1 MSKLAIAVAVV
12 GLAAAVGGAARGTGN
27 PSKSGCAVAWN
38 RTAPPALR
46 SSIAG
51 DHPRGAFVN
60 SAVSVGRVTW
70 TDATKGGQSTS
81 TSGPG
86 CGIQFILA
94 SGRTLSV
101 WGRWR
106 DGGVPKWSG
115 PVPSA
120 RPIPVPNNSNV
131 HPDGTVGFHG

>member
-1 MSKLAIAVAVV
+1 LAIVVAVA
-12 GLAAAVGGAARGTGN
+12 AHAVALVGAARSAGY

-38 RTAPPALR
+38 RTAPAALR

-60 SAVSVGRVTW
+60 GAVSAGTVTW
-70 TDATKGGQSTS
+70 TKGGKSTS

-94 SGRTLSV
+94 SGRTLAV
-101 WGRWR
+101 WGTWR
-106 DGGVPKWSG
+106 DGRVPKWSG
-115 PVPSA
+115 PVTSA